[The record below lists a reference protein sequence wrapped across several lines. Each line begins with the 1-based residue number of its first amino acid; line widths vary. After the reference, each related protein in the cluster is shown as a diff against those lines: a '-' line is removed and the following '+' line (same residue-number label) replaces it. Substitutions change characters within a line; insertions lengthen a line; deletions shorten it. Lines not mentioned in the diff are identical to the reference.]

1 MGFMIRLVAACCVRT
16 SVVIAVLS
24 SSVVLVGGELA
35 DASAGRAAV
44 TDGVGVRAEP
54 AGAITG
60 VPINHVI
67 IVYQENHSFD
77 NVLGALCVYILQG
90 KLYVT
95 VEGHKERDLQRDPR
109 RTREQAPVLYRL
121 VDTGDIVHIVDVQ
134 TDVPGKPSTNTLVRE
149 ACSLCRCSWAVN

>member
-1 MGFMIRLVAACCVRT
+1 M
-16 SVVIAVLS
+16 
-24 SSVVLVGGELA
+24 VLVGGELA

-77 NVLGALCVYILQG
+77 NVLGALCVSDARCDGATTGQLSTGTTIPLAQATDLVPSAAHYGHDQITAMDGG
-90 KLYVT
+90 KMDGFSKLSRCNQTTGYRCYT
-95 VEGHKERDLQRDPR
+95 QFQPSQIPNLAALARAYAISD
-109 RTREQAPVLYRL
+109 RTFQM
-121 VDTGDIVHIVDVQ
+121 DTI
-134 TDVPGKPSTNTLVRE
+134 PS
-149 ACSLCRCSWAVN
+149 